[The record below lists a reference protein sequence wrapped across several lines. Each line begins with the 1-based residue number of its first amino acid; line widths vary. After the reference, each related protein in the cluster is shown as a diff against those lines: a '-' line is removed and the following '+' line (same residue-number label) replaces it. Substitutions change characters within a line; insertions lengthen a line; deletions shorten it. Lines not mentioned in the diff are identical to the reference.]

1 MTNFRSRS
9 TYVRFSLESL
19 NRTVA
24 NLVDGNK
31 EIAKKIHRQL
41 KEVCEEH
48 VKVQLNKLENV
59 NSSDNEHFL
68 LLLDRIWQEHCKAFS
83 LIINLFLKLDR
94 HGYFSLNELGFKV
107 KFFSDFLARNFKDR
121 FQSESSESYSKIIH
135 QKERLKMVG
144 YGTLESKFL
153 EG

>member
-94 HGYFSLNELGFKV
+94 HGYFSFNELG
-107 KFFSDFLARNFKDR
+107 SN
-121 FQSESSESYSKIIH
+121 SSEMFFILILRGEILKIEQFDKYQTEIVI
-135 QKERLKMVG
+135 RI
-144 YGTLESKFL
+144 T
-153 EG
+153 